1 MSNRQQQNVVLG
13 RNSLPMN
20 FGFNTKRAVNSVLN
34 QFREKLLSYDMQPFG
49 SNMSGCANELT
60 SVTCYSRFVKKFA
73 IPDPSVQDSLTEK
86 CYSDYITYE
95 ETHLADF
102 HHAFSCLNQL
112 HPDLKKVLYVA
123 RHNLHTWLS
132 KFSYNSKFL
141 DLDYTPGES
150 YISSKGHTSIAQK
163 LGNKEHWT
171 TTWSCL
177 EDTCQL
183 IYRHRALKRMA
194 RSFFPSLS
202 GTERYKLH
210 VQYCH
215 MGPVE
220 GYHVFKHLLIEHVL
234 TIVDGA
240 RASTVDKDNEK
251 RRFINVE
258 PTFPLLLQRSVAKS
272 FLKCLEA
279 NDNKIGDGGFV
290 REGDGQRRHRYLI
303 SNPDVATI
311 DFSNASDSILYVL
324 AEFMFPQHW
333 FKWLSRFRSYIVD
346 IPGRGPYVPY
356 KLSSMGNGF
365 TFETLSL
372 ILLSIGRAI
381 DPECSTYG
389 DDVVISNDHANLFI
403 KCCEAVGFQPN
414 MKKTFI
420 NSPFRESCGA
430 FFHDNIGYITSYDF
444 HYVENYA
451 DLIVTCNK
459 AFEIASMGYECSSD
473 FASLYEKLLVY
484 VPTSLKGPCPP
495 DDSAFVANFNYYVY
509 HRNWHRVHKENASRA
524 ERYQR
529 IVDDYRSVLDTFQCN
544 FDSTGN
550 RLVQP
555 NFAVITIP
563 VFRQERVADDAR
575 VSKLAYT
582 LASISAGRVFI
593 DQVRSKGNWVFVEA
607 IVDQYGT
614 IHRTAELRRLRR
626 IARSS
631 GDYMISKYHFKHETV
646 YTAHADWAKARKS
659 VVGIWHPI
667 TGVLGLETN

>member
-20 FGFNTKRAVNSVLN
+20 FGFNTKRAVNSILN

-49 SNMSGCANELT
+49 SSMSGCANELT

-73 IPDPSVQDSLTEK
+73 IPDISVQDSLTEK
-86 CYSDYITYE
+86 CYSDYILYE
-95 ETHLADF
+95 ENHLAGF
-102 HHAFSCLNQL
+102 HDAFLCLNQL

-123 RHNLHTWLS
+123 RHNLHTWLAPI
-132 KFSYNSKFL
+132 SYNSKFL

-202 GTERYKLH
+202 GAERYSLH
-210 VQYCH
+210 LQYCH
-215 MGPVE
+215 KGPVE
-220 GYHVFKHLLIEHVL
+220 GYFVFKHLLIENVL
-234 TIVDGA
+234 TIVEGA

-272 FLKCLEA
+272 FLKCLEKQG
-279 NDNKIGDGGFV
+279 NKIGDNGFV
-290 REGDGQRRHRYLI
+290 REGDGQRRHRHLI
-303 SNPDVATI
+303 SDPDFATI

-324 AEFMFPQHW
+324 AEFLFPRHW
-333 FKWLSRFRSYIVD
+333 FKWLSRFRSYTVD
-346 IPGRGPYVPY
+346 IPGKGPYVPY

-365 TFETLSL
+365 TFEVLSL
-372 ILLSIGRAI
+372 VLLAIGRAI
-381 DPECSTYG
+381 DPKCSTYG
-389 DDVVISNDHANLFI
+389 DDVVISNAHANLFI
-403 KCCEAVGFQPN
+403 KCCESVGFQPN
-414 MKKTFI
+414 MKKTFVY
-420 NSPFRESCGA
+420 SPFRESCGA

-444 HYVENYA
+444 HFVESYA

-459 AFEIASMGYECSSD
+459 ALEIANMGYDCSSD
-473 FASLYEKLLVY
+473 FSTLYEKLLVH
-484 VPTSLKGPCPP
+484 VPASLKGPIPES
-495 DDSAFVANFNYYVY
+495 DKMFVANFNYYVY
-509 HRNWHRVHKENASRA
+509 HKNWRKVHKENAFRT
-524 ERYQR
+524 ERYKR
-529 IVDDYRSVLDTFQCN
+529 VVDEYRSVLDTYQCCYS
-544 FDSTGN
+544 DTGS
-550 RLVQP
+550 RLERP
-555 NFAVITIP
+555 DIAVLTIP

-582 LASISAGRVFI
+582 LANISAGRVFI
-593 DQVRSKGNWVFVEA
+593 DQVRSKGDWVFVEV
-607 IVDQYGT
+607 IVDKHGT
-614 IHRTAELRRLRR
+614 IHRVANLRRLRR
-626 IARSS
+626 ITKSS
-631 GDYMISKYHFKHETV
+631 DAYRISKYHFKHETV
-646 YTAHADWAKARKS
+646 YTANEMWSKKPEL

-667 TGVLGLETN
+667 TGCLGLATT